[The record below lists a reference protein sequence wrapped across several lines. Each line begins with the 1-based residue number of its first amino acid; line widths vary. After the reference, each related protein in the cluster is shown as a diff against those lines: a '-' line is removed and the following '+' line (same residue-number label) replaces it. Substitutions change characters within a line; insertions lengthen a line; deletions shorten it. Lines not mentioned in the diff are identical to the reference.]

1 MNDDDLVLLI
11 TVVVEAADEQQAR
24 AACDALISRTGSRVV
39 DARDCSDEEPG
50 CWAVVITRPS
60 PEKATHNVAAAL
72 ARAVRTFVRGL
83 GDDIVVPRVACEP
96 PTAWTV
102 LDDPDLICGLVP
114 GAERVMVEAWA
125 GDDPF
130 GAGTPRDNAPIRPS

>member
-1 MNDDDLVLLI
+1 MGVDDLVLLI
-11 TVVVEAADEQQAR
+11 TVVVEAADEQQAL
-24 AACDALISRTGSRVV
+24 AACDALTSRAGARVL

-50 CWAVVITRPS
+50 CWAVIITEPS
-60 PEKATHNVAAAL
+60 QEKASHNVSAAL
-72 ARAVRTFVRGL
+72 ARTVRTFVRGL
-83 GDDIVVPRVACEP
+83 GDGFPTPRVACEP

-102 LDDPDLICGLVP
+102 LDDPELISALVP

-130 GAGTPRDNAPIRPS
+130 GAGTPRDNPPVRPS

>member
-1 MNDDDLVLLI
+1 MDEDDLVLVI
-11 TVVVEAADEQQAR
+11 TVVVEAANEQQAR
-24 AACDALISRTGSRVV
+24 VACDALISRAGAQIV

-60 PEKATHNVAAAL
+60 TEKATHNVAAAL

-83 GDDIVVPRVACEP
+83 GEDFSAPRVACEP

-102 LDDPDLICGLVP
+102 LDEPELINQLVP
-114 GAERVMVEAWA
+114 GAERVMVEVWA

-130 GAGTPRDNAPIRPS
+130 GAGTPRDKSPSRPS

>member
-1 MNDDDLVLLI
+1 MDDLVLLI
-11 TVVVEAADEQQAR
+11 TVVVEAADEQQAL
-24 AACDALISRTGSRVV
+24 AACDALISGAQVV

-60 PEKATHNVAAAL
+60 PEKATHNLSAAL
-72 ARAVRTFVRGL
+72 ARAVRSFVRGL
-83 GDDIVVPRVACEP
+83 GDGFPTPRVACEP

-102 LDDPDLICGLVP
+102 LDEPELISGLVP
-114 GAERVMVEAWA
+114 GAERVLVEAWA

-130 GAGTPRDNAPIRPS
+130 GAGTLRDNSPIKPS

>member
-24 AACDALISRTGSRVV
+24 AACDALISRTDARVV

-60 PEKATHNVAAAL
+60 AEKATHNVAAAL

-83 GDDIVVPRVACEP
+83 GDDILVPRVSCEP

-102 LDDPDLICGLVP
+102 LDDPDLISALVP

>member
-1 MNDDDLVLLI
+1 MLLI
-11 TVVVEAADEQQAR
+11 TVVVEAADEQQAL
-24 AACDALISRTGSRVV
+24 AACDALISATGARVV

-60 PEKATHNVAAAL
+60 PEKATHNVSAAL

-83 GDDIVVPRVACEP
+83 GDGFPTPRVACEP

-102 LDDPDLICGLVP
+102 LDEPELISALVP
-114 GAERVMVEAWA
+114 GAERVLVEAWT

-130 GAGTPRDNAPIRPS
+130 GAGTLRDNSPIKPS

>member
-1 MNDDDLVLLI
+1 MDEDDLVLLI

-24 AACDALISRTGSRVV
+24 AACDALLSRAGGRIV

-60 PEKATHNVAAAL
+60 DEKATHNVSAAL

-83 GDDIVVPRVACEP
+83 ADGFPTPRVACEP

-102 LDDPDLICGLVP
+102 LDEPELIRALVP
-114 GAERVMVEAWA
+114 GAERVLVEAWA

-130 GAGTPRDNAPIRPS
+130 GAGTLRDNSAVKPL

>member
-1 MNDDDLVLLI
+1 MDEDDLVLVI
-11 TVVVEAADEQQAR
+11 TVVVQAANEQQAR
-24 AACDALISRTGSRVV
+24 AACDALISRAGAQIV
-39 DARDCSDEEPG
+39 DARDCSDEEPD

-60 PEKATHNVAAAL
+60 TEKATHNVAAAL

-83 GDDIVVPRVACEP
+83 GDGFSASRVACEP

-102 LDDPDLICGLVP
+102 LDEPELISQLVP
-114 GAERVMVEAWA
+114 GAERVMVEVWA

-130 GAGTPRDNAPIRPS
+130 GAGTPRDNSPSRPS

>member
-1 MNDDDLVLLI
+1 MSEDDLVLLI
-11 TVVVEAADEQQAR
+11 TVVVEAADEQQAL
-24 AACDALISRTGSRVV
+24 AACDAFTSRAGARVL

-50 CWAVVITRPS
+50 CWAVIITEPS
-60 PEKATHNVAAAL
+60 PEKASHNVSAAL

-83 GDDIVVPRVACEP
+83 GDGFAASRVACEP

-102 LDDPDLICGLVP
+102 LDDPELISGLVP
-114 GAERVMVEAWA
+114 GAERVLVEAWA

-130 GAGTPRDNAPIRPS
+130 GAGTPRDNSPSRPS

>member
-1 MNDDDLVLLI
+1 MLLI
-11 TVVVEAADEQQAR
+11 TVVVEAADEQQAL
-24 AACDALISRTGSRVV
+24 AACDALISDTGARVV

-60 PEKATHNVAAAL
+60 PEKATHNLSAAL

-83 GDDIVVPRVACEP
+83 GDGFPTPRVACEP

-102 LDDPDLICGLVP
+102 LDEPELINGLVP
-114 GAERVMVEAWA
+114 GAERVLVEAWA

-130 GAGTPRDNAPIRPS
+130 GAGTLRDNSPIKPS

>member
-1 MNDDDLVLLI
+1 MEQDDLVLLI
-11 TVVVEAADEQQAR
+11 TVVVEAADEHQAR
-24 AACDALISRTGSRVV
+24 AACDALLTRAGAQIV

-60 PEKATHNVAAAL
+60 TEKATHNVSAAL

-83 GDDIVVPRVACEP
+83 GDGFPTPRVACEP

-102 LDDPDLICGLVP
+102 LDEPELISGLVP
-114 GAERVMVEAWA
+114 GAERVLVEAWA

-130 GAGTPRDNAPIRPS
+130 GAGTPRDNSPSKPS

>member
-24 AACDALISRTGSRVV
+24 AACDALISRTGAQVV

-50 CWAVVITRPS
+50 CWAVVMTLPS

-83 GDDIVVPRVACEP
+83 GDGFAASRVACAP

-102 LDDPDLICGLVP
+102 LDDPELINGLVP
-114 GAERVMVEAWA
+114 GAERVLVEAWA

-130 GAGTPRDNAPIRPS
+130 GAGTLRDNSPARPS

>member
-1 MNDDDLVLLI
+1 MSEDDLVLLI
-11 TVVVEAADEQQAR
+11 TVVVEAADEQQAL
-24 AACDALISRTGSRVV
+24 AACDALISRTGGQVV

-60 PEKATHNVAAAL
+60 QEKATHNVSAAL
-72 ARAVRTFVRGL
+72 ARTVRTFVRGL
-83 GDDIVVPRVACEP
+83 ADGFPTPRVACEP

-102 LDDPDLICGLVP
+102 LDDPELISGLVP
-114 GAERVMVEAWA
+114 GAERVLVEAWA

-130 GAGTPRDNAPIRPS
+130 GAGTARDKSPVRPS

>member
-1 MNDDDLVLLI
+1 VDDLVLLI

-24 AACDALISRTGSRVV
+24 AACDALISSTGAQVL

-50 CWAVVITRPS
+50 CWAVVMTLPS
-60 PEKATHNVAAAL
+60 PEKATHNLSAAL

-83 GDDIVVPRVACEP
+83 GDGFSTPRVACEP

-102 LDDPDLICGLVP
+102 LDEPDLINGLVP
-114 GAERVMVEAWA
+114 GAERVLVEAWA

-130 GAGTPRDNAPIRPS
+130 GAGTLRDNAPIKPS

>member
-1 MNDDDLVLLI
+1 MLLI
-11 TVVVEAADEQQAR
+11 TVVVEAADEHQAR
-24 AACDALISRTGSRVV
+24 AACDALTSGPGAQVL

-50 CWAVVITRPS
+50 CWAVVITVPS

-83 GDDIVVPRVACEP
+83 GDGILVPRVACEP

-102 LDDPDLICGLVP
+102 LDEPDVICALVP
-114 GAERVMVEAWA
+114 GAERVLVEAWA

-130 GAGTPRDNAPIRPS
+130 GAGTLRDNSPIKPS

>member
-1 MNDDDLVLLI
+1 MDEDDLVLLI
-11 TVVVEAADEQQAR
+11 TVVVEAADEHQAR
-24 AACDALISRTGSRVV
+24 TACDALISRTGAQVV

-50 CWAVVITRPS
+50 CWAVVITLPS
-60 PEKATHNVAAAL
+60 AEKTTHNVSAAL

-83 GDDIVVPRVACEP
+83 GDDFPTPRVACEP

-102 LDDPDLICGLVP
+102 LDEPELISGLVP
-114 GAERVMVEAWA
+114 GAERVLVEAWA

-130 GAGTPRDNAPIRPS
+130 GAGTLRDNSPIRPS

>member
-1 MNDDDLVLLI
+1 MDEDDLVLVI
-11 TVVVEAADEQQAR
+11 TVVVEAANEQQAR
-24 AACDALISRTGSRVV
+24 AACDALISRAGAQIV

-60 PEKATHNVAAAL
+60 TEKATHNVAAAL

-83 GDDIVVPRVACEP
+83 GEGFSAPRVACEP

-102 LDDPDLICGLVP
+102 LDEPELINQLVP
-114 GAERVMVEAWA
+114 GAERVMVEVWA

-130 GAGTPRDNAPIRPS
+130 GAGTPRDKSPSRPS

>member
-1 MNDDDLVLLI
+1 MDEDDLVLVI
-11 TVVVEAADEQQAR
+11 TVVVEAANEQQAR
-24 AACDALISRTGSRVV
+24 TACDALISRAGAQIV

-60 PEKATHNVAAAL
+60 TEKATHNVAAAL

-83 GDDIVVPRVACEP
+83 GEGFSAPRVACEP

-102 LDDPDLICGLVP
+102 LDEPELINQLVP
-114 GAERVMVEAWA
+114 GAERVMVEVWA

-130 GAGTPRDNAPIRPS
+130 GAGTPRDKSPSRPS

>member
-1 MNDDDLVLLI
+1 MLLI

-24 AACDALISRTGSRVV
+24 AACGTLTSGPGAQVL

-50 CWAVVITRPS
+50 CWAVVITLPS

-83 GDDIVVPRVACEP
+83 GDGILVPRVACEP

-102 LDDPDLICGLVP
+102 LDEPDVICALVP
-114 GAERVMVEAWA
+114 GAERVLVEAWA

-130 GAGTPRDNAPIRPS
+130 GAGTLRDNSPVRPS

>member
-1 MNDDDLVLLI
+1 MSEDDLVLLI
-11 TVVVEAADEQQAR
+11 TVVVEAADETQAR
-24 AACDALISRTGSRVV
+24 AACDALLSRAGAQIV

-60 PEKATHNVAAAL
+60 TEKATHNVSAAL

-83 GDDIVVPRVACEP
+83 GDGFPTPRVACEP

-102 LDDPDLICGLVP
+102 LDEPELLSRLVP
-114 GAERVMVEAWA
+114 GAERVMVEVWA

-130 GAGTPRDNAPIRPS
+130 GAGTPRDKSPSKPS

>member
-1 MNDDDLVLLI
+1 MNEDDLVLLI

-24 AACDALISRTGSRVV
+24 AACDALISRTGARVV

-50 CWAVVITRPS
+50 CWAVVITEPS
-60 PEKATHNVAAAL
+60 AEKATHNLSAAL

-83 GDDIVVPRVACEP
+83 ADGFPTPRVACEP

-102 LDDPDLICGLVP
+102 LDEPELISGLVP
-114 GAERVMVEAWA
+114 GAERVLVEAWA

-130 GAGTPRDNAPIRPS
+130 GAGTPRDNSPVRPS

>member
-1 MNDDDLVLLI
+1 MDEDDLVLVI
-11 TVVVEAADEQQAR
+11 TVVVEAANEQQAR
-24 AACDALISRTGSRVV
+24 AACDALINRAGAQIV

-60 PEKATHNVAAAL
+60 TEKATHNVAAAL

-83 GDDIVVPRVACEP
+83 GEDFPLPRVACEP

-102 LDDPDLICGLVP
+102 LDEPEQINQLVP
-114 GAERVMVEAWA
+114 GAERVMVEVWA

-130 GAGTPRDNAPIRPS
+130 GAGTPRDKSPSKPS

>member
-1 MNDDDLVLLI
+1 MNEDDLVLLV
-11 TVVVEAADEQQAR
+11 TVVVEAADEPQAR
-24 AACDALISRTGSRVV
+24 AACDALLRRAGAHVV

-60 PEKATHNVAAAL
+60 DEKATHNVSAAL

-83 GDDIVVPRVACEP
+83 GDDFPTPRVACEP

-102 LDDPDLICGLVP
+102 LDEPALITALVP
-114 GAERVMVEAWA
+114 GAERVLVEAWA

-130 GAGTPRDNAPIRPS
+130 GAGTLRDNTGSRPA

>member
-1 MNDDDLVLLI
+1 MNEDDLVLLI

-24 AACDALISRTGSRVV
+24 AACDALISRTGARVV

-50 CWAVVITRPS
+50 CWAVVMTRPS

-83 GDDIVVPRVACEP
+83 DDGILVPRVACEP

-102 LDDPDLICGLVP
+102 LDEPDVICALVP
-114 GAERVMVEAWA
+114 GAERVLVEAWA

-130 GAGTPRDNAPIRPS
+130 GAGTLRDNSPSKPS

>member
-1 MNDDDLVLLI
+1 MDEDDLVLVI
-11 TVVVEAADEQQAR
+11 TVVVESANEQQAR
-24 AACDALISRTGSRVV
+24 AACDALISRAGAQIV

-60 PEKATHNVAAAL
+60 TEKATHNVAAAL

-83 GDDIVVPRVACEP
+83 GEGFSAPRVACEP

-102 LDDPDLICGLVP
+102 LDEPELINQLVP
-114 GAERVMVEAWA
+114 GAERVMVEVWA

-130 GAGTPRDNAPIRPS
+130 GAGTPRDKSPSRPS

>member
-1 MNDDDLVLLI
+1 MDDLVLLI

-24 AACDALISRTGSRVV
+24 DACDALISRTDAQVV

-50 CWAVVITRPS
+50 CWAVVLTRPS
-60 PEKATHNVAAAL
+60 AEKATHNVSAAL

-83 GDDIVVPRVACEP
+83 ADGFPTPRVACAP

-102 LDDPDLICGLVP
+102 LDDPELINGLVP
-114 GAERVMVEAWA
+114 GAERVLVEAWA

-130 GAGTPRDNAPIRPS
+130 GAGTARDNSPIKTS

>member
-1 MNDDDLVLLI
+1 MDEDDLVLVI
-11 TVVVEAADEQQAR
+11 TVVVEAANEQQAR
-24 AACDALISRTGSRVV
+24 AACDALISRAGAQIV

-60 PEKATHNVAAAL
+60 TEKATHNVSAAL

-83 GDDIVVPRVACEP
+83 GDGFSAPRVACEP

-102 LDDPDLICGLVP
+102 LDEPELISQLVP
-114 GAERVMVEAWA
+114 GAERVMVEVWA

-130 GAGTPRDNAPIRPS
+130 GAGTPRDNSPSRPS

>member
-1 MNDDDLVLLI
+1 MDQDDLVLLI
-11 TVVVEAADEQQAR
+11 TVVVEAADEHQAR
-24 AACDALISRTGSRVV
+24 AACDALLTRAGAQIV
-39 DARDCSDEEPG
+39 DARDCSDEEPN

-60 PEKATHNVAAAL
+60 TEKATHNVAAAL

-83 GDDIVVPRVACEP
+83 GDDFPTPRVACEP

-102 LDDPDLICGLVP
+102 LDEPALISKLVP
-114 GAERVMVEAWA
+114 GAERVMVEVWA

-130 GAGTPRDNAPIRPS
+130 GAGTPRDNSPSRRS